1 MIDEEEPAE
10 AAQDDA
16 TVPLRDQDD
25 RTAPLEISYLGTKL
39 AMAIYVT
46 LVNFTDQ
53 GVRNVKD
60 LSQQTPLSP
69 LCAHNPLASI
79 ATAGIDYSITSSA
92 RARSVGGMVR
102 LSARAVLWLTIV
114 SR

>member
-1 MIDEEEPAE
+1 MCGVKSVPPAWRTRSQTQAGRLYETVPAAMIDEEEPAE

-16 TVPLRDQDD
+16 TVPLRDEDD

-60 LSQQTPLSP
+60 SQP
-69 LCAHNPLASI
+69 ADA
-79 ATAGIDYSITSSA
+79 A
-92 RARSVGGMVR
+92 
-102 LSARAVLWLTIV
+102 
-114 SR
+114 